1 MNGLHGAW
9 RWGWTV
15 GKFGLGLLTLLTAI
29 SWFGAVHEYADISSH
44 FRLHYAVGLGAVA
57 IFMIGSR
64 RYGFAL
70 AALLLAALNLGSAL
84 FYPHKPLE
92 AASIGK
98 PLKVVTLNTLHWA
111 DNTDKI
117 VQFIRNET
125 PDIIFLQELPIE
137 KLTILNQ
144 LANDYPWQKHCAEFA
159 DCGLAML
166 SRAPWDEASIV
177 FRPEKNERYVWAR
190 FGPDFANMTVA
201 GIHLKWPY
209 FSNQRSDLETVYQ
222 DLPKSGGPVLI
233 AGDFNATPWSW
244 MLRSFA
250 AANNLWPAGPF
261 RPTWPVRKFAQDV
274 LCGLCIPQIQIDNI
288 LVSDQINILNSHTGP
303 HVGSD
308 HLPLIVDIAVPRQ
321 AVAQANRSANSR

>member
-1 MNGLHGAW
+1 MNGLYVLG
-9 RWGWTV
+9 RWGRAV
-15 GKFGLGLLTLLTAI
+15 GKLGLGVLTLLTAI
-29 SWFGAVHEYADISSH
+29 CWFGAIYELADIASH
-44 FRLHYAVGLGAVA
+44 FRLHYAAGLGAIAV
-57 IFMIGSR
+57 FMFGSKR
-64 RYGFAL
+64 NEIAL

-111 DNTDKI
+111 DNTEKI
-117 VQFIRNET
+117 VQFIRKET

-144 LANDYPWQKHCAEFA
+144 LANDYPWQKHCAELA

-166 SRAPWDEASIV
+166 SRAPWHEASIV

-201 GIHLKWPY
+201 GVHLKWPY
-209 FSNQRSDLETVYQ
+209 FSSQRSNLETVYQ
-222 DLPKSGGPVLI
+222 DLPKSSGPMLI

-244 MLRSFA
+244 MLRSFT

-261 RPTWPVRKFAQDV
+261 RPTWPVRKFSQDV
-274 LCGLCIPQIQIDNI
+274 VCGLCFPQMQIDHI
-288 LVSDQINILNSHTGP
+288 LVSDQFRILNSRTGP
-303 HVGSD
+303 YVGSD

-321 AVAQANRSANSR
+321 AVAQNNRSDDSR